1 MRNTKPIT
9 GNKQHSFRARLA
21 IGTALATIAFGYG
34 RGVAYAGVCT
44 GSVGVY
50 SCSGASAADTTQIL
64 NGPSLAVT
72 TNSGFGI
79 NTTSGNALTLSSSSG
94 ITFTDTHS
102 SAITGVE
109 KGIRAVNSS
118 AGSVNITTTGAV
130 TGNSSNGIFAVNNGN
145 GALSVS
151 ATGPV
156 TGNTGDGIRVY
167 NSSISLGNVTVTAG
181 TVTGQN
187 RGIFAVNQRAETATL
202 SITSTGT
209 VTGTNADGIYT
220 RNRASSNTTVTVSS
234 SSVTGATNGIDTLNL
249 GTGTNTLNVSAAVTG
264 GTGEGI
270 RTRTS
275 AGGSSLVTLN
285 SGANISAASG
295 IAISNNEGSSA
306 VNVNGGAIVTG
317 AISLGDGADNLIFDG
332 GSFATVTTL
341 DGGADTDTLTFRNVG
356 GAVAGGSLTGW
367 ENVAVASG
375 ADISVSGTLNT
386 GTLTVSNGGTLGGSG
401 TINGNLTVDDG
412 TLGPGNSPGLLS
424 VVGNLDLG
432 LTSTT
437 LIELGGTTAGTQ
449 YDQIDI
455 ADDPASSP
463 VVEGIATLTAGAT
476 FDIDF
481 FGPFLASLGDSF
493 DVLVT
498 DDIVGDINSL
508 IFDFSGAVLSDGL
521 EWETSIIA
529 AGNREALRIT
539 VSESEL
545 TAASDEPI
553 VLPEPSGIALF
564 TTSLMALF
572 GLGRTRRRKR
582 A

>member
-1 MRNTKPIT
+1 MQNSKPTTRNKPH
-9 GNKQHSFRARLA
+9 GFRARLA

-34 RGVAYAGVCT
+34 RGVAYAGACT

-50 SCSGASAADTTQIL
+50 SCSGGAAGDTTQVL
-64 NGPSLAVT
+64 SGPSLAVT
-72 TNSGFGI
+72 TNSGFGVS
-79 NTTSGNALTLSSSSG
+79 TTSGNALTLSSSSG
-94 ITFTDTHS
+94 ITFTDTHA
-102 SAITGVE
+102 SAVTGAG

-145 GALSVS
+145 GALSVT

-156 TGNTGDGIRVY
+156 TGNVGDGLRAY
-167 NSSISLGNVTVTAG
+167 NNPISQGDLTISTGSVS
-181 TVTGQN
+181 GQN
-187 RGIFAVNQRAETATL
+187 RGIFAVNQGAASL
-202 SITSTGT
+202 SVTSTGT
-209 VTGTNADGIYT
+209 VTGTSADGIYT
-220 RNRASSNTTVTVSS
+220 RNHASTNATVTVSS
-234 SSVTGATNGIDTLNL
+234 SSVTGATNGIDTFNL

-295 IAISNNEGSSA
+295 TAISNNGGNSTVS
-306 VNVNGGAIVTG
+306 VNGGAIVTG
-317 AISLGDGADNLIFDG
+317 AISLGGGADNLIFDG

-341 DGGADTDTLTFRNVG
+341 DGGSDTDTLTFRNVS
-356 GAVAGGSLTGW
+356 GAMAGNSVTGW

-375 ADISVSGTLNT
+375 ADISINGTLNT

-401 TINGNLTVDDG
+401 TINGNLAVDDG

-432 LTSTT
+432 ITSTT
-437 LIELGGTTAGTQ
+437 LIELGGTIAGTQ
-449 YDQIDI
+449 YDQIDV
-455 ADDPASSP
+455 ADDPATSP
-463 VVEGIATLTAGAT
+463 TVEGIATLTTGAT

-493 DVLVT
+493 NVLVA
-498 DDIVGDINSL
+498 DDIIGDINSL
-508 IFDFSGAVLSDGL
+508 IFDFSGATLSDGL
-521 EWETSIIA
+521 EWETSIFA
-529 AGNREALRIT
+529 SGNREALRLT

-545 TAASDEPI
+545 TTQADEPI
-553 VLPEPSGIALF
+553 VLPAPSAIALF

-572 GLGRTRRRKR
+572 GLGRTRRRKS